1 MTRDNDIWKP
11 EEYLAYH
18 KLVFRI
24 VFDFLNTH
32 FPPQDDPEWW
42 KKLAE
47 DMEQASSQAKGGK
60 LTNGILVAIG
70 DYLEEEYKK
79 RRASNEA
86 EH

>member
-1 MTRDNDIWKP
+1 MTRVNNEIWKP

-24 VFDFLNTH
+24 MFDFLNAH

-42 KKLAE
+42 KNLSIATE
-47 DMEQASSQAKGGK
+47 EASRQAKGGK
-60 LTNGILVAIG
+60 LTDGILLAIC

-79 RRASNEA
+79 RKEQT
-86 EH
+86 